1 MQKRRRNLFAR
12 TSCLSICKERKESWG
27 HHDEII
33 VEAKSEIAEEVAL
46 LVKDCMEGAFKK
58 LVPDVPFKVEPKI
71 QGAWDA

>member
-1 MQKRRRNLFAR
+1 M
-12 TSCLSICKERKESWG
+12 SICKERKESWG

-33 VEAKSEIAEEVAL
+33 VEVKSEIAEEVAI

-71 QGAWDA
+71 QGAWGA